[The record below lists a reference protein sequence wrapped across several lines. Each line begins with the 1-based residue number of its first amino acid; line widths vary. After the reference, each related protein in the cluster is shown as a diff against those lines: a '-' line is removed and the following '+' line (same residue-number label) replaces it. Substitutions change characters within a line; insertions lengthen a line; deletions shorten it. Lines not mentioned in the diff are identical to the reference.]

1 MNVTYRVVESP
12 HGTLHLEVQGRGE
25 FRSFDGQLACGRKG
39 DGWQVVIGRHFRGVP
54 MCRPC
59 LRAMQ
64 RMVAGSRVD
73 VNVTDVES
81 VTLPDPEKFGPWDNK
96 EAPGM

>member
-12 HGTLHLEVQGRGE
+12 HGRLHLEIQEGDA
-25 FRSFDGQLACGRKG
+25 FRSFEGRLACGRKG
-39 DGWQVVIGRHFRGVP
+39 NGWQVVFGRHFRGVP

-59 LRAMQ
+59 LRSMQ

-73 VNVTDVES
+73 VNVTDQE
-81 VTLPDPEKFGPWDNK
+81 GPRETRTVSQN
-96 EAPGM
+96 